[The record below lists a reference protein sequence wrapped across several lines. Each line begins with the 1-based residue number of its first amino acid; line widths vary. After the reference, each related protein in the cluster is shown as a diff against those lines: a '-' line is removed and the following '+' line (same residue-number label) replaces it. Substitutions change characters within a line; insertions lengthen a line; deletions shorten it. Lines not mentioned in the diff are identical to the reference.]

1 MAISPVPSKRLKQ
14 PMQSRI
20 YEALAFSAPS
30 LTVTT
35 PGLSEIDW

>member
-1 MAISPVPSKRLKQ
+1 MAISPVPSKRL
-14 PMQSRI
+14 MQSRI